1 MAVGGVPLLTLAAL
15 RVAGHRRSAAFWW
28 LAAAFGVSLA
38 ADLLTLLWPH
48 QLIHQTYPVLQ
59 AGLFAL
65 ALLPRRAV
73 SWVMVAVLAAASTS
87 IMARGAD
94 GLDIL
99 LRVVAWGSVAG
110 IGWFAKDAALRAS
123 LLIAFGVGLLG
134 WLAYVYAPG
143 WWTWG
148 FLQTCRVVGTGWFV
162 VAVVRAK

>member
-1 MAVGGVPLLTLAAL
+1 MG
-15 RVAGHRRSAAFWW
+15 
-28 LAAAFGVSLA
+28 AAFGVSFLA
-38 ADLLTLLWPH
+38 DVAAKVVGPAFPS
-48 QLIHQTYPVLQ
+48 QVYPVLQ

-87 IMARGAD
+87 IMARGAE

-123 LLIAFGVGLLG
+123 LLIAFGLG
-134 WLAYVYAPG
+134 CLAWLAYVYAPG

-148 FLQTCRVVGTGWFV
+148 FLQTCRAVGTGWFV